1 MNCCDYECNQGR
13 DCPARK
19 PTWPR
24 LPEICPTATATAT
37 TPAATPALAV
47 PADVAKVGKRM
58 QAAEPLRGA
67 SWRREHKHLARALL
81 LCVAVMFIS
90 AMTVAL
96 VR

>member
-19 PTWPR
+19 
-24 LPEICPTATATAT
+24 CPHCFGTGYDASGYPCTC
-37 TPAATPALAV
+37 V

-67 SWRREHKHLARALL
+67 SWRRELKHLARALL

-96 VR
+96 IR